1 MSTIVT
7 IIISSTAAVHM
18 TPPAAPP
25 IRPMLT
31 IAVSGT
37 ILRDI
42 AENKLA
48 VIITVYMN

>member
-7 IIISSTAAVHM
+7 IIISSTAAMHM

-25 IRPMLT
+25 LRPMLT

-37 ILRDI
+37 ILQET
-42 AENKLA
+42 AVNKLA
-48 VIITVYMN
+48 VIVTVYEN